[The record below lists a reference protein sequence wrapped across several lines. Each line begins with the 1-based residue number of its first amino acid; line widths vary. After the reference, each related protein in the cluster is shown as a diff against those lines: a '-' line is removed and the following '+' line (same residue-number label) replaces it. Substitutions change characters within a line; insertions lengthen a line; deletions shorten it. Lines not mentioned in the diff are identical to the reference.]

1 MTKQTINVG
10 TSPNDRR
17 GDSLRAAFQKVN
29 ANFTELYTSLGL
41 DVAPL
46 NLGAF
51 EFTGSTLSTTDS
63 SSITIDQ
70 ATTITSNLT
79 VGGDLLPSSANGGD
93 LGSAA
98 RPWKSLYV
106 SNNTIF
112 FGGTPLS
119 LDANNNLTVN
129 GSPVTGG
136 TADLGNLKIDGQTLG
151 TKGADSNSWG
161 SYPLYLD
168 PGGESDAGILIP
180 GLTGQSNGDAL
191 AIYNRSDAS
200 SIVQV
205 FGQGGVQVVTNT
217 GVTEKIFEFTD
228 NGTLNVP
235 YPSQDSFR
243 IRLGSENFV
252 SRPGKATLTLTG
264 DAWDFYGAFAS
275 SQNGERQLAADNGP
289 LPSLTNPGYEDGDTF
304 EIDSTVHGI
313 PGYVLT
319 VALSNVVQAGP
330 AGWTANLAFSPP
342 PDYPSTVNSQ
352 GAIKVTSND
361 NSWIF
366 GTDGELT
373 LPAGGDI
380 VDSTGTS
387 VIGGVSPTQP
397 YLELT
402 NEAFITQ
409 PVVLGTP
416 VTITAAPQG
425 VGAQVVVTITEGSVL
440 DSITIFEPGT
450 GYVAGQN
457 YIIWS
462 YQIGGPTATDSLT
475 FTIGTVDENGGILT
489 VTNAQF
495 LGVQQNVAGVYVTAL
510 TYQASVFD
518 EIDTGLTLT
527 RDLNQGIYNVE
538 AETEYDNSTYLS
550 PLGTEWNADGWGDLT
565 GLATRTYTT
574 WRQAL
579 NNQVGNYIVASEL
592 VMHDTIND
600 KYYKFDFTAW
610 AGNNGSYAYTRT
622 EVTDPNYFRKTD
634 NGNEVDIIIADDGD
648 GAGVGI
654 TRDGNNGIYNPYREG
669 SWDETVSPGGIGWN
683 IDGWADLSDVE
694 SRTYINLYAAFGF
707 GGLGNKIVG
716 TECVI
721 YVPDNGKYYAV
732 KFSAWTQGGG
742 GGFSYT
748 RKEID
753 LTKVNEG
760 VKFSDGTVLKSA
772 QGIGRVKSTAAGNRR
787 IEEVTGYNQVAV
799 TQIVTTNLTTVA
811 SRAETSGY
819 YIWIDSTATTIDD
832 IINTPANYGDAYGFE
847 FSLNNTIWYT
857 WTGGIG
863 NSGNSTGYSVS
874 QPLTYLQDDTVY
886 FRYKTGGGS
895 VVWWDKVDLPGGSG
909 NFRGAVIDYHAYTG
923 DGTIIGTIHIV
934 DDDGEEHISHQE
946 VQSGS
951 TDGENDDLWL
961 VTSEGQ
967 IRYRRID
974 GESATLKIHWT
985 AKVFYGSE
993 YYD

>member
-1 MTKQTINVG
+1 MAKQTINLG
-10 TSPNDRR
+10 TADKGN
-17 GDSLRAAFQKVN
+17 GDPLRTAFNKVN
-29 ANFTELYTSLGL
+29 ENFTELYNALGL
-41 DVAPL
+41 DVGDL
-46 NLGAF
+46 NIGSF
-51 EFTGSTLSTTDS
+51 EFTDNTITTTDS
-63 SSITIDQ
+63 TNIIIDQ
-70 ATTITSNLT
+70 AVVMTSELE
-79 VGGDLLPSSANGGD
+79 VGGDIVPNVANQHT
-93 LGSAA
+93 LGTPAK
-98 RPWKSLYV
+98 PFKSLYV
-106 SNNTIF
+106 SNQTIYL
-112 FGGTPLS
+112 GGTPLS
-119 LDANNNLTVN
+119 LDPNTNELNINNVPVSQTITYSDIPNVPTDVSDLTDTEGLLGGAAN
-129 GSPVTGG
+129 
-136 TADLGNLKIDGQTLG
+136 LGNLKIESSTIGTQGQTG
-151 TKGADSNSWG
+151 NSWG
-161 SYPLYLD
+161 NYNLYLD
-168 PGGESDAGILIP
+168 PGGESNAYISIP
-180 GLTGQSNGDAL
+180 SVAQQESGAAL
-191 AIYNRSDAS
+191 QIYNKGDAS

-205 FGQGGVQVVTNT
+205 FGQGGVQIVTNT
-217 GVTEKIFEFTD
+217 GEDEHVFEFRD
-228 NGTLNVP
+228 DGKLQLP
-235 YPSQDSFR
+235 PS
-243 IRLGSENFV
+243 
-252 SRPGKATLTLTG
+252 
-264 DAWDFYGAFAS
+264 
-275 SQNGERQLAADNGP
+275 
-289 LPSLTNPGYEDGDTF
+289 
-304 EIDSTVHGI
+304 
-313 PGYVLT
+313 
-319 VALSNVVQAGP
+319 
-330 AGWTANLAFSPP
+330 
-342 PDYPSTVNSQ
+342 
-352 GAIKVTSND
+352 
-361 NSWIF
+361 
-366 GTDGELT
+366 
-373 LPAGGDI
+373 GDI
-380 VDSTGTS
+380 LDSTGTS

-462 YQIGGPTATDSLT
+462 YQIGGPMPGDSLT
-475 FTIGTVDENGGILT
+475 LTIGTVDGNGGILT
-489 VTNAQF
+489 ITNAAF
-495 LGVQQNVAGVYVTAL
+495 LGVPQNVAGVYVTAL
-510 TYQASVFD
+510 NYQASVFD
-518 EIDTGLTLT
+518 EIDTGLTLA

-538 AETEYDNSTYLS
+538 AEIEYDNSTYLS

-579 NNQVGNYIVASEL
+579 NNAVGNYIVASEL

-610 AGNNGSYAYTRT
+610 NSNNGSYAYTRT

-634 NGNEVDIIIADDGD
+634 NGNEVDIIIEDSGVGELESIYTDQEFTFADYRNNDALDILPATRSWAGLPSYQAYD
-648 GAGVGI
+648 QIILYNGPISVPGLLVVAANSARQAYLTWQAALEEFGPARGVGI

-669 SWDETVSPGGIGWN
+669 SWDDTVSPGGIGWN

-772 QGIGRVKSTAAGNRR
+772 QGIGRVKSTAVGDRR
-787 IEEVTGYNQVAV
+787 IEEATGYNQVTV
-799 TQIVTTNLTTVA
+799 TQRVTTNLTTVA
-811 SRAETSGY
+811 SRAETGGY

-832 IINTPANYGDAYGFE
+832 IINTPANYGDAYEFE
-847 FSLNNTIWYT
+847 FSLNNTVWYT

-863 NSGNSTGYSVS
+863 NSGNSTGYSVT
-874 QPLTYLQDDTVY
+874 QPLTYLQGDTVY

-993 YYD
+993 FYD